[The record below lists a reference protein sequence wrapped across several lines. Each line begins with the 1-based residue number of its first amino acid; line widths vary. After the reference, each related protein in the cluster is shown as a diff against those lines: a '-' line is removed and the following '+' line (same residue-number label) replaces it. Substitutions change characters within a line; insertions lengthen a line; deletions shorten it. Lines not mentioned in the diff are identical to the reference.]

1 MLVGQ
6 WGQGGNNL
14 NILDYQPGPTNMKH
28 IHHIIPKHMGGTDDS
43 TNLYECTAEE
53 HAELHLVLYLE
64 HGRWQDWVACQ
75 GLAGIIGH
83 EESVYASQVLGGG
96 TAAKNRRSYEGDSNP
111 FYGKSQTPEA
121 RESISKTLKE
131 HYKQEGHPWT
141 GRKHS
146 EETKEKFKKRIPWNK
161 GKKMTDE
168 HKKSIS
174 EGRRRK

>member
-1 MLVGQ
+1 LVGQ

-14 NILDYQPGPTNMKH
+14 NILDYQPAPTNMKH
-28 IHHIIPKHMGGTDDS
+28 LHHIIPKHM
-43 TNLYECTAEE
+43 
-53 HAELHLVLYLE
+53 
-64 HGRWQDWVACQ
+64 
-75 GLAGIIGH
+75 
-83 EESVYASQVLGGG
+83 GG